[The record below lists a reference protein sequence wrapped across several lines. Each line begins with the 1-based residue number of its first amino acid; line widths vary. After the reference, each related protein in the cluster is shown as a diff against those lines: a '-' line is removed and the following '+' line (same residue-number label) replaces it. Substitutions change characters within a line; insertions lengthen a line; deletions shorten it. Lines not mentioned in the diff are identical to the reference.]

1 MMFHAKKDYAYDNID
16 SAKVDQFI
24 VKPGDYI
31 LIRVFSNNG
40 YQLVDVKSYVNFTY
54 DALSIPYV
62 VQKSGF
68 VALPLLD
75 TIYVKGLTIPQLET
89 KLSMLYSDYFVNP
102 FVMVNI
108 TNNQVVVFNGRGES
122 TVVPFTDNDMT
133 LIQAISAANGIEK
146 NATTTLSYP
155 ATVCPGNL
163 SDGSNSVF
171 LPNSKINISSIP
183 SKLGKLTSAKGAN
196 LLSNKPL
203 LIEGGNVNSL
213 VVNRSLDSRRYALND
228 RTYLE
233 VANMFNPEKRFF
245 IGNLFNAVGLYTTTF
260 QFA

>member
-146 NATTTLSYP
+146 NAKAYRIKLIRGNGAEQKVYLINLRYSEDTKYAKLDLAPDDIIYIEPAFDANDFFSQIIPFVSLASTAALIAFNLTLI
-155 ATVCPGNL
+155 
-163 SDGSNSVF
+163 
-171 LPNSKINISSIP
+171 K
-183 SKLGKLTSAKGAN
+183 
-196 LLSNKPL
+196 
-203 LIEGGNVNSL
+203 
-213 VVNRSLDSRRYALND
+213 RSR
-228 RTYLE
+228 
-233 VANMFNPEKRFF
+233 
-245 IGNLFNAVGLYTTTF
+245 
-260 QFA
+260 